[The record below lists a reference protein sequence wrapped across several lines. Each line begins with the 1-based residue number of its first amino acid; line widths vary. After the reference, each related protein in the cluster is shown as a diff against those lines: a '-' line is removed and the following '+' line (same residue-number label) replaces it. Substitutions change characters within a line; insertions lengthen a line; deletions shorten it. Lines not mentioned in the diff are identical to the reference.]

1 MKRYVYNILVACLVF
16 YLKEDV
22 LVGSTDMPMKYADMR
37 ALDDLTH
44 LNDDQVKDILGLD
57 IKGAK
62 ERIEKLFAVIDKNND
77 KVISEE
83 ELNAWSIYVKNEV
96 FLKQVQVEM
105 KQIDADKDGFISLP
119 ELNEAFSQNLDAKE
133 VEKHAEGLL
142 KRFQIVDKDKDNKL
156 NINEVGLLIDPMK
169 DEDLKELEINEILE
183 HHDVNKDGRISV
195 DEFKQTRTDD
205 PHVKKDDEVALDDFN
220 FFDTNK
226 DGFIDKEEIVKVY
239 FDPSN
244 EAGSINIPE
253 VKESIFEGKPITY
266 DLWNEKAL
274 KLAVTSLTDYGDI
287 LRYPEDF
294 KLDIGKNVVLPST
307 RSRTGMDD
315 DLDQDDGSLGDK
327 EDGSQDD
334 GTLKGTTPDEL

>member
-1 MKRYVYNILVACLVF
+1 MKRYVYSILVACFVF
-16 YLKEDV
+16 CLKEDV
-22 LVGSTDMPMKYADMR
+22 LVESADMPMKYADMR
-37 ALDDLTH
+37 GLDDLSN
-44 LNDDQVKDILGLD
+44 LNDEQVKDILGLD

-62 ERIEKLFAVIDKNND
+62 ERIDKLFGVIDKNND
-77 KVISEE
+77 NVISDD

-183 HHDVNKDGRISV
+183 HHDVNKDGRISM

-205 PHVKKDDEVALDDFN
+205 PHVKKEDDVALDDFN

-244 EAGSINIPE
+244 EAGAINLTE
-253 VKESIFEGKPITY
+253 VKDTIFEGKPITH

-274 KLAVTSLTDYGDI
+274 KLAVTSVTDYGDI

-307 RSRTGMDD
+307 RSRSGMED
-315 DLDQDDGSLGDK
+315 DLDHDDAFSGDK
-327 EDGSQDD
+327 DDGSQDD
-334 GTLKGTTPDEL
+334 TLKNTTPDEL

>member
-1 MKRYVYNILVACLVF
+1 MKTCVYNLLVACLVF
-16 YLKEDV
+16 YLKENV
-22 LVGSTDMPMKYADMR
+22 LGGGADIPLKYADMR
-37 ALDDLTH
+37 GLDDLTN
-44 LNDDQVKDILGLD
+44 LNDEQVKDILGLD

-62 ERIEKLFAVIDKNND
+62 ERIAKLFKIIDKNSDNLITED
-77 KVISEE
+77 
-83 ELNAWSIYVKNEV
+83 ELSTWSNYVKNEV

-133 VEKHAEGLL
+133 VEKHSEGLL
-142 KRFQIVDKDKDNKL
+142 KRFQIVDKDKDSKL

-169 DEDLKELEINEILE
+169 DEELKELEINEILE

-205 PHVKKDDEVALDDFN
+205 PHAKKDDDVALDDFN

-244 EAGSINIPE
+244 EAGSINLTEI
-253 VKESIFEGKPITY
+253 KDNIFEGKPITA

-274 KLAVTSLTDYGDI
+274 KLAITSLTDYGDI

-294 KLDIGKNVVLPST
+294 KLDIGKNVVLPSSKN
-307 RSRTGMDD
+307 RVGVDD
-315 DLDQDDGSLGDK
+315 DLDQDDGSSDDK
-327 EDGSQDD
+327 DD
-334 GTLKGTTPDEL
+334 SSNETSTSKAPIPDEL

>member
-1 MKRYVYNILVACLVF
+1 MKRYLYNILMASFLF
-16 YLKEDV
+16 YVKEDV
-22 LVGSTDMPMKYADMR
+22 LVGSEEMPMKYSDMR
-37 ALDDLTH
+37 GLDDLTN
-44 LNDDQVKDILGLD
+44 LNDEQVKDILGLD

-77 KVISEE
+77 KVISED
-83 ELNAWSIYVKNEV
+83 ELNAWSTYVKNEV

-105 KQIDADKDGFISLP
+105 KQIDGDKDGFISLP

-169 DEDLKELEINEILE
+169 DEELKELEINEILE

-205 PHVKKDDEVALDDFN
+205 PHAKKDDDVALDDFN

-244 EAGSINIPE
+244 EAGSINITE
-253 VKESIFEGKPITY
+253 VKDTIFEGKPITF

-307 RSRTGMDD
+307 RGRTGTEDE
-315 DLDQDDGSLGDK
+315 LDRDDGASGDK
-327 EDGSQDD
+327 EDGAD
-334 GTLKGTTPDEL
+334 GEATLKTPTPDEL